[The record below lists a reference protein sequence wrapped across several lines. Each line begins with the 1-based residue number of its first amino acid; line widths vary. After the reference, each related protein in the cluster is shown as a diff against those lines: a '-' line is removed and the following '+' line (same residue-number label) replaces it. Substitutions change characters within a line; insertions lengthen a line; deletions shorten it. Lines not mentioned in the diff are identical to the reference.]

1 MPEHRLTLDEC
12 HALAMTILTRHG
24 VSEAQARAVAD
35 TVTAA
40 ERDNCKSHG
49 LFRIPGYLAS
59 SLSGKVDGQAIP
71 VVTDLAPG
79 AVKVDAKRG
88 YAPLAL
94 AQGLPVL
101 AEKARTNGIAALA
114 ITQCHHFA
122 ALWPEVEQLADEGL
136 VGFAFTAA
144 FSYVAPAGGTKPL
157 YGTNPMAFAWPRPGR
172 SPLAFDQASSA
183 SARGE
188 IQLHKRDG
196 HDIPDGWAIDVDG
209 NPTTDPTAALA
220 GAQLPFG
227 GYKGAAIALMVEL
240 LAGAL
245 LGEALSFEATANDN
259 GDGGPPTGGEFLIA
273 IDPNR
278 CGAAGGAAAVMAH
291 AESLF
296 EKVAEQPGTRLPS
309 DRRFEARQLTPTEGI
324 TVVSV
329 LFEEL
334 QNLKTREVA

>member
-122 ALWPEVEQLADEGL
+122 ALWPGVEQ
-136 VGFAFTAA
+136 
-144 FSYVAPAGGTKPL
+144 
-157 YGTNPMAFAWPRPGR
+157 
-172 SPLAFDQASSA
+172 
-183 SARGE
+183 
-188 IQLHKRDG
+188 
-196 HDIPDGWAIDVDG
+196 
-209 NPTTDPTAALA
+209 
-220 GAQLPFG
+220 
-227 GYKGAAIALMVEL
+227 
-240 LAGAL
+240 
-245 LGEALSFEATANDN
+245 
-259 GDGGPPTGGEFLIA
+259 
-273 IDPNR
+273 
-278 CGAAGGAAAVMAH
+278 
-291 AESLF
+291 
-296 EKVAEQPGTRLPS
+296 
-309 DRRFEARQLTPTEGI
+309 
-324 TVVSV
+324 
-329 LFEEL
+329 
-334 QNLKTREVA
+334 